1 MDDFLKAL
9 FLGVV
14 EGFTE
19 FLPVSS
25 TGHLILANEFVRFDR
40 DAFTKMFDIVIQ
52 LGAILAVAVV
62 FWKRLVPWG
71 KRLQPGESN
80 RVWTLWLYA
89 VVGFIP
95 TGIGAFLAAHWVE
108 AHLFSPWVVA
118 ASLVFYG
125 LIFLFIER
133 VAPRARVAD
142 VHDLGWKLALAIGAI
157 QLLSLV
163 PGTSRSGITIIGA
176 LLLGVGRVAATEFT
190 FYLALPTMT
199 AATGWSLV
207 TFFKENHGGFSGTE
221 LGSLTVGFIAAFL
234 VAWAVI
240 VGFVRFV
247 QKHNFVGFGIYR
259 VVLGAAVALWF
270 GWPALSHLFK
280 G

>member
-1 MDDFLKAL
+1 MEDFFKAGI
-9 FLGVV
+9 LGIV

-25 TGHLILANEFVRFDR
+25 TGHLILANEFVRFDNP
-40 DAFTKMFDIVIQ
+40 AFTKMFDIVIQ

-62 FWKRLVPWG
+62 FWKRLLPFG
-71 KRLQPGESN
+71 KRLDVTS
-80 RVWTLWLYA
+80 RRTVWRLWSYA
-89 VVGFIP
+89 VIAFVP
-95 TGIGAFLAAHWVE
+95 TGVGAFLAANWVQ

-118 ASLVFYG
+118 GTLMFYG
-125 LIFLFIER
+125 VVFLFVEKL
-133 VAPRARVAD
+133 APRVKVAE
-142 VHDLGWKLALAIGAI
+142 VENLGWRLALAIGAI

-190 FYLALPTMT
+190 FFLALPTMV
-199 AATGWSLV
+199 AATGYSL
-207 TFFKENHGGFSGTE
+207 FKFVKETPLGFTGTE
-221 LGSLTVGFIAAFL
+221 LGSLAVGFVVSFF

-247 QKHNFVGFGIYR
+247 QKNNFVGFGVYR
-259 VVLGAAVALWF
+259 IVLGVAVVVF
-270 GWPALSHLFK
+270 GLTVGFHFLA